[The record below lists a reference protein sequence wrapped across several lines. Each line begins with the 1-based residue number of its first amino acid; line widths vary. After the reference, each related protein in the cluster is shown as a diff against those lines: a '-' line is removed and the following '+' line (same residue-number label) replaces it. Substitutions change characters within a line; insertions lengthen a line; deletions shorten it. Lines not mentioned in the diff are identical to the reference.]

1 MGSHY
6 NPRVVTNGLVLH
18 LDAANIRSYP
28 GSGTA
33 WTDLSGQGNNGT
45 LTNGPTFDANNAGSI
60 VFDGTNDYVLG
71 STFTGLGSSNRAVDV
86 WFRIISL
93 SPSGNRRVFCLASD
107 NTSADTPALTIGY
120 STSLSSMSVGFG
132 GPPYDGYIAGLSFSL
147 STWINISATVTG
159 NSITGY
165 INGWSIGCATNSGTV
180 GPNPILSIAR
190 YSDFRSQSGNVN
202 VSNFKLYSR
211 SLTAAEIRQNFNAT
225 RGRFGI

>member
-180 GPNPILSIAR
+180 GPNPIVSIA
-190 YSDFRSQSGNVN
+190 
-202 VSNFKLYSR
+202 
-211 SLTAAEIRQNFNAT
+211 
-225 RGRFGI
+225 